1 MVKGIYHIN
10 VNVTDF
16 ERSLAFYQLLD
27 FKIVR
32 DLGEVGSKYIAR
44 ALKITQPVGRAVL
57 MQVGDD
63 RRSTRLDLI
72 EWKNPKT
79 EGRAYPHLYHA
90 GMARIALVTD
100 TLQALCDKVKAANI
114 PGVEFFSE
122 PQVIPNRTG
131 GSDLFVCFTDP
142 DGTVIE
148 LIQFGGV

>member
-1 MVKGIYHIN
+1 M
-10 VNVTDF
+10 NVTDF

-32 DLGEVGSKYIAR
+32 DLGEVGNTYLER
-44 ALKITQPVGRAVL
+44 GLKIPRLLGRAAL
-57 MQVGDD
+57 LKVGDD

-72 EWKNPKT
+72 EWKDPKT

-114 PGVEFFSE
+114 PGGSFSLSRKLSPIAQE
-122 PQVIPNRTG
+122 EVICLSALLIRTG
-131 GSDLFVCFTDP
+131 P
-142 DGTVIE
+142 
-148 LIQFGGV
+148 